1 MQVSPLPVEC
11 RDRSRLSMGKFLH
24 AAYGI
29 LSRERRP
36 MSPEDI
42 TRLALSKG
50 LLSSVGLTPAF
61 SMKARLS
68 TEIVRRGARSQ
79 FMRTDAG
86 LFGLREWDLPEY
98 AAPRLKRSLFD
109 EDIAV
114 FPAERL
120 WDHIAEVG
128 LSKKQLDGRT
138 LLRDCRAMRRAL
150 AEEDPSVIQ
159 LVSVFVVKHGER
171 YLTFKRT
178 KRLPESRLHGYYSMH
193 FGGHLN
199 PSDLNEFDVLF
210 DPFDP
215 RQANAFLERELREEL
230 RLPEVPH
237 LAYGGLLYDDTRDV
251 SRQHL
256 GIVFS
261 LALPTADF
269 EIGERGFLMGARFET
284 RDEILS
290 RADEF
295 ENWSHRLL
303 SAGL

>member
-1 MQVSPLPVEC
+1 MT
-11 RDRSRLSMGKFLH
+11 RFLH
-24 AAYGI
+24 AAYHVLQG
-29 LSRERRP
+29 ERHP
-36 MSPEDI
+36 MSPEEI

-50 LLSSVGLTPAF
+50 LLTSGGKTPAA

-68 TEIVRRGARSQ
+68 TEIVRRGLKSQ

-98 AAPRLKRSLFD
+98 SAPRLKRSLFD

-114 FPAERL
+114 FPADRL
-120 WDHIAEVG
+120 WAHITQVG
-128 LSKKQLDGRT
+128 ISKKQLDGRT

-150 AEEDPSVIQ
+150 AEDDSSFVQ
-159 LVSVFVVKHGER
+159 LVSVFVVKHNGR

-178 KRLPESRLHGYYSMH
+178 KRLPENRLHGYYSLH

-199 PSDLNEFDVLF
+199 PSDLNDFDSLF

-215 RQANAFLERELREEL
+215 HQANAFLERELREEL
-230 RLPEVPH
+230 RLKKVPH
-237 LAYGGLLYDDTRDV
+237 LEYAGLLYDDAREV

-256 GIVFS
+256 GIVFRLE
-261 LALPTADF
+261 LASEEF

-284 RDEILS
+284 RDEILA
-290 RADEF
+290 RLDEF

-303 SAGL
+303 EAAL